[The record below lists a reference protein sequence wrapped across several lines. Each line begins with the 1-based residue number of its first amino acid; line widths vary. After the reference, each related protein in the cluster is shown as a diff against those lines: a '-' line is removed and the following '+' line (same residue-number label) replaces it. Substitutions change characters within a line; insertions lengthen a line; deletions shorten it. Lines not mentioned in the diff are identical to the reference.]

1 MVKNMSILPLAE
13 FQKKFEKATQKKI
26 QKIRKKGNNIIKNIV
41 KILESLEEEA
51 QDMIKKSR
59 EELKEGV
66 EVLAKK
72 KAGYLD
78 AVRSLEKFGEN
89 IIAVISNVKVPS
101 EINHES
107 ITEFYKNLTENLI
120 MLEKTKNKL
129 DHKIHPYFIILRT
142 RVKGL
147 IKKLKDESNT
157 LKKFIETDYT
167 DAESIEKVQNELNTV
182 KMLLEKLND
191 IKNQIASLEHK
202 ISLKA
207 DELEKS
213 RQKLVEM
220 ENRTEFQLLTKTEKE
235 IERLK
240 TKTLSILNSMR
251 KPLKKFLNLVTSG
264 DATLKLEEKD
274 ILAKYIND
282 PFNTFIN
289 EDSDASKLKILLLK
303 MDILVREEKLGLE
316 RRLTKKLQKVLG
328 SIVNQEVLKKL
339 SSEYFNLLKERE
351 KLLQKEEIQKVISKR
366 ESIKEIS
373 ETINRLK
380 RDLKVA
386 QDSLQEI
393 KERIETTKSIIEEAT
408 QKITGMPLKLSLEL

>member
-26 QKIRKKGNNIIKNIV
+26 QKIRKKGNSIIKNIV

-316 RRLTKKLQKVLG
+316 RRLTKKFQKVLG

-339 SSEYFNLLKERE
+339 SNEYFNLLKERE

>member
-1 MVKNMSILPLAE
+1 
-13 FQKKFEKATQKKI
+13 
-26 QKIRKKGNNIIKNIV
+26 
-41 KILESLEEEA
+41 
-51 QDMIKKSR
+51 MIKKSR

-89 IIAVISNVKVPS
+89 IMVAISNVKVPS
-101 EINHES
+101 EINYES
-107 ITEFYKNLTENLI
+107 ITEFYKNLTESLI
-120 MLEKTKNKL
+120 TLERTKNKL

-142 RVKGL
+142 RVKGM
-147 IKKLKDESNT
+147 IKKLKDSSNA
-157 LKKFIETDYT
+157 LKKFIETEYT

-182 KMLLEKLND
+182 KKLLEKLND
-191 IKNQIASLEHK
+191 TKNQISSLEQE
-202 ISLKA
+202 INLKVN
-207 DELEKS
+207 ELEKS

-220 ENRTEFQLLTKTEKE
+220 ENRAEFQVLTRTEQE
-235 IERLK
+235 IEVLRAK
-240 TKTLSILNSMR
+240 ILSILNSIR

-303 MDILVREEKLGLE
+303 MDVLVREEKLGLE
-316 RRLTKKLQKVLG
+316 RRLAKKLQKVLG
-328 SIVNQEVLKKL
+328 SVVTQDILKKL
-339 SSEYFNLLKERE
+339 SNEYFNLLKERE
-351 KLLQKEEIQKVISKR
+351 ELFQKEEIQKVISKR

-373 ETINRLK
+373 ETINKLK

-393 KERIETTKSIIEEAT
+393 KERIETTKSVIEETA
-408 QKITGMPLKLSLEL
+408 QKITGIPLKLSLEL

>member
-1 MVKNMSILPLAE
+1 
-13 FQKKFEKATQKKI
+13 
-26 QKIRKKGNNIIKNIV
+26 
-41 KILESLEEEA
+41 
-51 QDMIKKSR
+51 
-59 EELKEGV
+59 
-66 EVLAKK
+66 
-72 KAGYLD
+72 
-78 AVRSLEKFGEN
+78 
-89 IIAVISNVKVPS
+89 
-101 EINHES
+101 
-107 ITEFYKNLTENLI
+107 
-120 MLEKTKNKL
+120 
-129 DHKIHPYFIILRT
+129 
-142 RVKGL
+142 
-147 IKKLKDESNT
+147 
-157 LKKFIETDYT
+157 
-167 DAESIEKVQNELNTV
+167 
-182 KMLLEKLND
+182 MLLEKLND
-191 IKNQIASLEHK
+191 TKNQIASLEHK
-202 ISLKA
+202 INLKA
-207 DELEKS
+207 DELENS

-220 ENRTEFQLLTKTEKE
+220 ENRTEFQILTKTEKE

-240 TKTLSILNSMR
+240 TKILNILNSIR

-316 RRLTKKLQKVLG
+316 RRLTKKFQKVLG
-328 SIVNQEVLKKL
+328 SIVDQEVLKKL
-339 SSEYFNLLKERE
+339 SNEYFNLLKERE

-380 RDLKVA
+380 IDLKVA

-393 KERIETTKSIIEEAT
+393 KERIETTKSIIEETT

>member
-1 MVKNMSILPLAE
+1 MSILPLAE

-89 IIAVISNVKVPS
+89 IIAAIANVKVPS

-191 IKNQIASLEHK
+191 TKNQIASLEHK

-207 DELEKS
+207 DELENS

-220 ENRTEFQLLTKTEKE
+220 ENRTEFQILTKTEKE

-240 TKTLSILNSMR
+240 TKTLSILNSIR

-380 RDLKVA
+380 MDLKVA

-393 KERIETTKSIIEEAT
+393 KERIETTKSIIEETT